1 MNLVTVI
8 PQKKMFTSV
17 ILHSFKYKLAGY
29 LR

>member
-17 ILHSFKYKLAGY
+17 SHSFKYKLAGY
-29 LR
+29 LW